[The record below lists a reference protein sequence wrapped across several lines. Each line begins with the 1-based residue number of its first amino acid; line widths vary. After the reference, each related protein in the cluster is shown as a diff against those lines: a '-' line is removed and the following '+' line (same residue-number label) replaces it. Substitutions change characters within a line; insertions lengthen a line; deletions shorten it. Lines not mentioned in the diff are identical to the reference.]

1 MSVNSQIEH
10 RLLYLRDLLS
20 ELVLRD
26 IKLRYKRSLLGIAW
40 SLLNPLAQLL
50 VFSFIFRLVLPLNID
65 HYASFLFTGL
75 LAWNWFQTSLY
86 AAAGAIIDNRDLI
99 RRPGFPPIVLPVV
112 TVTANFIHF
121 GLALPILLLF
131 LFFSNVQITAAILA
145 LPAIFVVQFLFTLSL
160 SYFIAALHVT
170 FRDTQYLMGIVLLL
184 GFYLS
189 PVFYD
194 TSSIPERYQGL
205 YGLNPMAILIGAYRD
220 LLLNGRL
227 PDVIT
232 LLILS
237 LTSAGLLW
245 LGYRVF
251 TQASY
256 KFAEEL

>member
-1 MSVNSQIEH
+1 
-10 RLLYLRDLLS
+10 
-20 ELVLRD
+20 
-26 IKLRYKRSLLGIAW
+26 
-40 SLLNPLAQLL
+40 
-50 VFSFIFRLVLPLNID
+50 
-65 HYASFLFTGL
+65 
-75 LAWNWFQTSLY
+75 
-86 AAAGAIIDNRDLI
+86 
-99 RRPGFPPIVLPVV
+99 
-112 TVTANFIHF
+112 
-121 GLALPILLLF
+121 LLLF

-184 GFYLS
+184 SFYLS

>member
-121 GLALPILLLF
+121 VLALPILLLF

-184 GFYLS
+184 SFYLS

>member
-121 GLALPILLLF
+121 VLALPILLLF

-220 LLLNGRL
+220 LLINGRL